1 MSDEEKITIKEQTE
15 FDNFC
20 NQFKTREIIYAEAIF
35 NYRGDNEW
43 LIYSLEHNVLKRY
56 LVVFPYNAPFYN
68 INYIIRNSKSE
79 LFLVDDVFMPTE
91 HWLKPDL
98 NSEVFICEIDKKEH
112 KIKPSSDKIFW
123 QTVISLY
130 YRKFYFFDKSFTLQ
144 PLTDLCFD
152 RYVSRITAES
162 WENAILAQKFNDR
175 LQFNSGFNEA
185 DESTLG
191 VYRAKDAYARIG
203 EEKLR
208 RLIIKHLPIKQSFY
222 DDAIKSEFNLTP
234 GLIKTVE
241 DSVKNLLSTIAQ
253 EAGEDLANKYTHYS
267 IKETDDA
274 DSVIDFFK
282 EPRVINFTKEAD
294 EKIRR
299 QILDGKLND
308 TFAEYYLRNQLLLAD
323 RKPVAEL
330 FEVICHIL
338 KTTEKDSLFYAA
350 GSALNEI
357 WTYLPKKI
365 EDDLPFTNIIYNLY
379 WPRVKSLRQI
389 NKAINEDWGR
399 WDESD
404 EPEKNIFIDAM
415 TWILCIDNDKLTDIN
430 PELGEYLKSLAGL
443 PDNKIKEL
451 PWWISS
457 RILGLKNNKLLL
469 KEQFVN
475 VLSEFPPE
483 QAGNNLGWCD
493 SKEEAKIVLNSL
505 LGQPTKKYRIK
516 AKEACLE
523 KLLMRR
529 NTFDTKGYILQRLID
544 DFDKFTKK
552 FKEERLSFFTAACEG
567 VADERELPLIK
578 RLSKLFIN
586 LDDDEKTRGTIDE
599 ALKIA
604 KRNIEIVKL
613 QRNATLD
620 KKFLEKARKMTKI
633 EPVKHDLDRFI
644 MIQESSHRRVLEELS
659 AGRKYGHYM
668 WYTFPQLKGLG
679 SSNNAKYYGIEDLDE
694 AKAYLNNAT
703 LRQNL
708 LELCGVV
715 ANLEVD
721 DISQVFPFPDN
732 LKLRSSM
739 TLFSIASPDEK
750 VFRKII
756 DKFYDGIL
764 DEKTIELIAPKILT
778 SMTGG
783 KDEHL
788 S

>member
-1 MSDEEKITIKEQTE
+1 MSDEEEITIKEKTE
-15 FDNFC
+15 FDDFC

-43 LIYSLEHNVLKRY
+43 LIYSLGHNVLKKDF
-56 LVVFPYNAPFYN
+56 VVFPYDAPFYN
-68 INYIIRNSKSE
+68 INSVIRNSKST
-79 LFLVDDVFMPTE
+79 LFPVGDIFMPTE

-98 NSEVFICEIDKKEH
+98 NSEAFICEINKKEY
-112 KIKPSSDKIFW
+112 KIKSSSDKIFW

-130 YRKFYFFDKSFTLQ
+130 YRKFYLFDKSFMLQ
-144 PLTDLCFD
+144 PLTNLCFG
-152 RYVSRITAES
+152 RYVPQITAES
-162 WENAILAQKFNDR
+162 WENAILAQKFNDH
-175 LQFNSGFNEA
+175 LQFNSGFNDA
-185 DESTLG
+185 DEFTLG
-191 VYRAKDAYARIG
+191 VYRARDAYARIG

-208 RLIIKHLPIKQSFY
+208 RLIIEHLPIKQIFY

-308 TFAEYYLRNQLLLAD
+308 AFAEYYLRNQLLLAD

-338 KTTEKDSLFYAA
+338 KTTQKDSLFYVA

-389 NKAINEDWGR
+389 NKAISEDWGR
-399 WDESD
+399 WDESG
-404 EPEKNIFIDAM
+404 EPERNIFIDAM
-415 TWILCIDNDKLTDIN
+415 TWILCIDNDKLTGIN

-443 PDNKIKEL
+443 PDDKIKEL

-457 RILGLKNNKLLL
+457 RIFGLKNNELPL
-469 KEQFVN
+469 KEQFTN
-475 VLSEFPPE
+475 VLSEFPSE

-493 SKEEAKIVLNSL
+493 SREEAEIVLNSL

-529 NTFDTKGYILQRLID
+529 NTFDVKSYILQRLID
-544 DFDKFTKK
+544 HFSKFTKN

-578 RLSKLFIN
+578 RLSKLFIE
-586 LDDDEKTRGTIDE
+586 LCDGEKTRNTIDE

-604 KRNIEIVKL
+604 KNNIEIVKF

-620 KKFLEKARKMTKI
+620 ERFLEKARKMTQIKSA
-633 EPVKHDLDRFI
+633 EYDLDRFI
-644 MIQESSHRRVLEELS
+644 KIQESSHRRVLEELS

-679 SSNNAKYYGIEDLDE
+679 SSSNAEYYGIEDLDE
-694 AKAYLNNAT
+694 AKAYLENAT

-708 LELCGVV
+708 LELCNVV
-715 ANLEVD
+715 ASLEID
-721 DISQVFPFPDN
+721 NIDQVFPFPDN

-739 TLFSIASPDEK
+739 TLFSMVNPDEK
-750 VFRKII
+750 AFHKII
-756 DKFYDGIL
+756 DKFYDGVL
-764 DEKTIELIAPKILT
+764 DEKTMELIAPKILT
-778 SMTGG
+778 
-783 KDEHL
+783 DI
-788 S
+788 